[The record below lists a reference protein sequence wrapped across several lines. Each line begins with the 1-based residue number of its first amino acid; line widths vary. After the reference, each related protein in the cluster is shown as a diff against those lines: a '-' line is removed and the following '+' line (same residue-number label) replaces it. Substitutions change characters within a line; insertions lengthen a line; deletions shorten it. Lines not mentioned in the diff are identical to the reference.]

1 MATGVYLTLATEKA
15 DLLVRGVYG
24 AGKTK
29 CIAFLA
35 AWFAPQGHHV
45 YYELLAKAPPCAQWL
60 PCYREAQMTI
70 DQSPSVFF
78 RVARP
83 TALMALPSMHVT
95 LMAMMSFGV
104 LAWF

>member
-35 AWFAPQGHHV
+35 A
-45 YYELLAKAPPCAQWL
+45 
-60 PCYREAQMTI
+60 
-70 DQSPSVFF
+70 
-78 RVARP
+78 
-83 TALMALPSMHVT
+83 
-95 LMAMMSFGV
+95 
-104 LAWF
+104 